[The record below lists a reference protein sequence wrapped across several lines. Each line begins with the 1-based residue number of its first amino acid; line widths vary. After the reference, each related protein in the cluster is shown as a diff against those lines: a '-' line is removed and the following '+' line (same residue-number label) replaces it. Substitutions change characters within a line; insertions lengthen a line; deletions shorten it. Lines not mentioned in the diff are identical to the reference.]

1 MENSYSTVVGTVLS
15 VGQKETFSEKFSKVT
30 LELKTDGQYPQ
41 ELAIDFANKSIDKV
55 EGVTHGDRVSI
66 KYEVRGRRA
75 TSGKIYISLSGFM
88 LTKI

>member
-1 MENSYSTVVGTVLS
+1 MLYRTMPRT
-15 VGQKETFSEKFSKVT
+15 
-30 LELKTDGQYPQ
+30 
-41 ELAIDFANKSIDKV
+41 
-55 EGVTHGDRVSI
+55 GDRVSI